1 MVHSKKEIITIIIK
15 RNSKQAKY
23 MDTWVLWH
31 GNTVNKMVTV
41 VKTRGQMRKTVW
53 CHEQVCMHKHRNAH
67 RHSSN
72 KTSKALPM
80 NGSLL

>member
-53 CHEQVCMHKHRNAH
+53 CHEQECVCINTEMPIGTLPTRLLKHC
-67 RHSSN
+67 
-72 KTSKALPM
+72 L
-80 NGSLL
+80 